1 MKIIGNIILR
11 TVDPKKIGNNLF
23 FMFSVFGIL
32 LSILTIIISKDVRV
46 TIAVIAFNLLVS
58 FINNMPLYRR
68 IPGSII
74 LSFNVAI
81 FYSLPMV
88 YISYKYSLYD
98 FTLYFGAPG
107 PNSIYFDALPVAI
120 WFLIISLIM
129 LYFGMFIGDSIKI
142 NKSKIT
148 METNPVVKPYKN
160 IGRLLFITLFVVFL
174 AIRDS
179 IDSFNAISNA
189 SVKNVNLLAFLFND
203 RAFFLICPFVFYSLG
218 HNPLNRLKYK
228 IAYLFLFLM
237 YNLVLLQGTSK
248 GAILN
253 SFEYLFL
260 YPLAF
265 YYNSNKKIYWP
276 SWSMFFFLFI
286 MIVPLFV
293 YGTVKRQND
302 MQGLFF
308 NIDTY
313 MSFLNK
319 SLANGILQ
327 QIEVVFC
334 RLSSSFQN
342 YVIIFTH
349 FFENYSAEY
358 ALHYAVYVFQAFLN
372 IVLPGTPFPN
382 AYIPS
387 SQLLNNVLMH
397 EDLIGFGD
405 SYSFWAHAN
414 TQPYTIF
421 GVLFILFGPFL
432 TIPALI
438 VLGYMFTYAYNYT
451 SNKLFRVLLLTHL
464 SIILHIYGIETSI
477 QITIHAFIVG
487 LIVTY
492 IMNLP
497 NFKIFIK
504 KNAHFVLR

>member
-1 MKIIGNIILR
+1 MKIIGNMILR
-11 TVDPKKIGNNLF
+11 TVDTKKIGNNLF
-23 FMFSVFGIL
+23 CIFSIFGIL
-32 LSILTIIISKDVRV
+32 LSIVTISISKDIRV
-46 TIAVIAFNLLVS
+46 TIAVISFNLMVS
-58 FINNMPLYRR
+58 IINNMPIYRR

-88 YISYKYSLYD
+88 YISYKHSLYD

-107 PNSIYFDALPVAI
+107 PNSIYFEALPEAI
-120 WFLIISLIM
+120 WFLLISLII
-129 LYFGMFIGDSIKI
+129 LYFGMFIGDSIKV
-142 NKSKIT
+142 NKSKNA
-148 METNPVVKPYKN
+148 METSPVVKPYKN
-160 IGRLLFITLFVVFL
+160 IERLLFITLFVVFL

-189 SVKNVNLLAFLFND
+189 SVKNDNLLTFLFND
-203 RAFFLICPFVFYSLG
+203 RGFFLICPFIFYSLS
-218 HNPLNRLKYK
+218 HNPLNKIKYK
-228 IAYLFLFLM
+228 MAYLFLFLM
-237 YNLVLLQGTSK
+237 SNLVLLQGTSK

-286 MIVPLFV
+286 MLVPLFV

-302 MQGLFF
+302 IHGLFF

-327 QIEVVFC
+327 QIEVVFY

-342 YVIIFTH
+342 FVIIFTH

-358 ALHYAVYVFQAFLN
+358 ALHYAVYVLQALLN
-372 IVLPGTPFPN
+372 ILLPGTPFPN

-387 SQLLNNVLMH
+387 SQLLNNVLLH
-397 EDLIGFGD
+397 EELIGFGD
-405 SYSFWAHAN
+405 SYSFWARAN

-421 GVLFILFGPFL
+421 GVLFILFGPLL
-432 TIPALI
+432 TIPALVI
-438 VLGYMFTYAYNYT
+438 LGYMFTYSYNYT
-451 SNKLFRVLLLTHL
+451 SKQLFRVFLLTYL
-464 SIILHIYGIETSI
+464 STILHIFGIESSI

-487 LIVTY
+487 LVVTY

-497 NFKIFIK
+497 NLKIFIK
-504 KNAHFVLR
+504 KMHTLF